1 MPKLSKD
8 QQQTN
13 QELRKILLLG
23 IGAIA
28 VGVIIII
35 EPLLSAIT
43 YQLKPDPL
51 NWSSPHAWGLI
62 VIGIGLIQLYVFI
75 KPKPNPKDNS
85 IEDSKEINSKI

>member
-1 MPKLSKD
+1 MSKLSKD
-8 QQQTN
+8 QHQTN
-13 QELRKILLLG
+13 QELRKILILG

-43 YQLKPDPL
+43 YQLKPNAL

-62 VIGIGLIQLYVFI
+62 VIGIGLVQLYKFI
-75 KPKPNPKDNS
+75 KPKDNNDNDTKPS
-85 IEDSKEINSKI
+85 KFNDSK